1 VRLAGKVA
9 IITGAGSGLGR
20 AGALLFAREGARVV
34 IAERSAEAG
43 QRVCDEIVASG
54 GEAVFV
60 HTDVSQ
66 HDQVRAMVQR
76 TLHAF
81 GRLDVLYNNAG
92 IRHPRDGRS
101 VDLDPSVWDETL
113 AVHLTGTF
121 LCCKEA
127 IPAILRNGPA
137 GGSVINTASVNG
149 LRGLDG
155 SDAYSAAKGGILA
168 LTRALA
174 AAHAADQVRVNALCP
189 GSIDTPLIGEWL
201 ADPATRARFV
211 ARHPIGRV
219 GRPED
224 VAFLA
229 LYLAS
234 DESTFVTGASLVVD
248 GGRTSITQ

>member
-1 VRLAGKVA
+1 MRLAGKVA

-20 AGALLFAREGARVV
+20 AGARLFASEGARVV
-34 IAERSAEAG
+34 IAERSPEAA
-43 QRVCDEIVASG
+43 QQVCDEILAG
-54 GEAVFV
+54 GGQALAVT
-60 HTDVSQ
+60 TDVTQ
-66 HDQVRAMVQR
+66 HQQVRAMVQR
-76 TLHAF
+76 TLEVF

-92 IRHPRDGRS
+92 IRHPRDARTI
-101 VDLDPSVWDETL
+101 DLDPTAWDETL

-121 LCCKEA
+121 LCCKEG
-127 IPAILRNGPA
+127 IPAILRSGG

-174 AAHAADQVRVNALCP
+174 AAHAADQVRVNAVCP
-189 GSIDTPLIGEWL
+189 GSIETPLIGDWL
-201 ADPATRARFV
+201 ADPDTRARFV
-211 ARHPIGRV
+211 ARHPIGRL

-229 LYLAS
+229 VYLAS
-234 DESTFVTGASLVVD
+234 DESAFVTGASFVVD
-248 GGRTSITQ
+248 GGRTAITR

>member
-1 VRLAGKVA
+1 MRLAGKVA

-20 AGALLFAREGARVV
+20 AAARLFAREGARVV

-43 QRVCDEIVASG
+43 QGVCDEIVATG
-54 GEAVFV
+54 GQAVFV
-60 HTDVSQ
+60 RTDVARQ
-66 HDQVRAMVQR
+66 QDVQAMVQR
-76 TLHAF
+76 TLETF

-92 IRHPRDGRS
+92 IRHPRDART
-101 VDLDPSVWDETL
+101 VDLDPAAWNETL

-121 LCCKEA
+121 LCCKA
-127 IPAILRNGPA
+127 GIPAIISAG
-137 GGSVINTASVNG
+137 GGSVINTSSVNG

-201 ADPATRARFV
+201 ADPATHAKFV

-219 GRPED
+219 GRPDD

-234 DESTFVTGASLVVD
+234 DESTFVTGASFVVD
-248 GGRTSITQ
+248 GGRTSITR

>member
-1 VRLAGKVA
+1 MRLAGKVA
-9 IITGAGSGLGR
+9 IVTGAGSGLGQAAAR
-20 AGALLFAREGARVV
+20 LFAQEGARVV
-34 IAERSAEAG
+34 IAERSSEAG
-43 QRVCDEIVASG
+43 QRVSDEIVASG
-54 GEAVFV
+54 GQAVFV
-60 HTDVSQ
+60 RTDVTRHQ
-66 HDQVRAMVQR
+66 DVQAMVQR
-76 TLHAF
+76 TLETF

-92 IRHPRDGRS
+92 IRHPRDART
-101 VDLDPSVWDETL
+101 VDLDPAAWDETL

-121 LCCKEA
+121 LCCKEGIRA
-127 IPAILRNGPA
+127 IVSAGG
-137 GGSVINTASVNG
+137 GGSVINTSSVNG

-174 AAHAADQVRVNALCP
+174 AAHAPDQVRVNALCP

-201 ADPATRARFV
+201 ADPATHAKFV
-211 ARHPIGRV
+211 GRHPIGRV

-234 DESTFVTGASLVVD
+234 DESTFVTGASFVID
-248 GGRTSITQ
+248 GGRTSITR

>member
-1 VRLAGKVA
+1 MRLAGKVA
-9 IITGAGSGLGR
+9 IITGAGSGLGHAAAR
-20 AGALLFAREGARVV
+20 LFAQEGARVV
-34 IAERSAEAG
+34 IAERSSDAG
-43 QRVCDEIVASG
+43 QRVSDEILASG
-54 GEAVFV
+54 GEALFV
-60 HTDVSQ
+60 HTDVRRHQ
-66 HDQVRAMVQR
+66 DVQAMVQQ
-76 TLHAF
+76 TLDTF

-92 IRHPRDGRS
+92 IRHPRDART
-101 VDLDPSVWDETL
+101 VDLDPAAWDETL

-121 LCCKEA
+121 LCCKA
-127 IPAILRNGPA
+127 GIPPMVGAG
-137 GGSVINTASVNG
+137 GGSVINTSSVNG

-189 GSIDTPLIGEWL
+189 GSIETPLIGEWL
-201 ADPATRARFV
+201 ADPATRAKFV

-234 DESTFVTGASLVVD
+234 DESSFVTGASFVVD
-248 GGRTSITQ
+248 GGRTSITR